1 VILKA
6 IPEKGYRF
14 DHWEG
19 VEGVTNTS
27 DTITF
32 TPDGNMNVKAVFKP
46 ENEGYKLSGYISPD
60 FDSDYEDFK
69 TGFKVEVIGTGLSA
83 STDSKGY
90 FEIGDIPQNSEGYKI
105 KISKPN
111 YIYRQID
118 NVVISGNTSISTQSN
133 PIHLW
138 GGDINGD
145 NVLNMSDVIEIAKAF
160 NSVKGDNTYIS
171 VSDVN
176 MDNAINMMD
185 MIVIAKHFNATP
197 DSYKNQ

>member
-1 VILKA
+1 
-6 IPEKGYRF
+6 
-14 DHWEG
+14 
-19 VEGVTNTS
+19 
-27 DTITF
+27 
-32 TPDGNMNVKAVFKP
+32 M
-46 ENEGYKLSGYISPD
+46 
-60 FDSDYEDFK
+60 
-69 TGFKVEVIGTGLSA
+69 
-83 STDSKGY
+83 
-90 FEIGDIPQNSEGYKI
+90 
-105 KISKPN
+105 
-111 YIYRQID
+111 
-118 NVVISGNTSISTQSN
+118 
-133 PIHLW
+133 W